1 MGTVMDQLSATQRP
15 ETMFEWRSELKIMV
29 MKDAKKEPKDAW
41 FLWSQGQRHDR
52 LFGFSSELRI
62 CFCHSTVVSSRS
74 TSTVLHCFI
83 QLQNVDIL
91 RCPSAVG
98 NPQLFEDEEEPKE
111 RQKVLKTKHKGWA
124 DG

>member
-1 MGTVMDQLSATQRP
+1 
-15 ETMFEWRSELKIMV
+15 
-29 MKDAKKEPKDAW
+29 MKDAKEKNPLTLVAMVSKDDTMTDSLA
-41 FLWSQGQRHDR
+41 
-52 LFGFSSELRI
+52 FSPELSSLRI

-91 RCPSAVG
+91 RCPSVIG

-111 RQKVLKTKHKGWA
+111 RQKVLKTKQKGWA